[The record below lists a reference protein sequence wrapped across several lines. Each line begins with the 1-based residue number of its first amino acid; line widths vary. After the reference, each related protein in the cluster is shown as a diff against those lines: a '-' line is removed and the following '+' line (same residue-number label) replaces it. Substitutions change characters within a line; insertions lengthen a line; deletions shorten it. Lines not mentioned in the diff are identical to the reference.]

1 MALLTER
8 LLNKASKSMSKTDGK
23 KMLKRLTGIPKLE
36 DANKQFELMVYP
48 GRTHSIS
55 GGNSRTHLFTLLT
68 NFVEQTL
75 GASAQRVNP

>member
-1 MALLTER
+1 MLPRRTSSYLLVH
-8 LLNKASKSMSKTDGK
+8 G
-23 KMLKRLTGIPKLE
+23 TGDDNVHPQNSIQLVDKLE

-48 GRTHSIS
+48 GRTHAIS

>member
-1 MALLTER
+1 VDR
-8 LLNKASKSMSKTDGK
+8 
-23 KMLKRLTGIPKLE
+23 LE
-36 DANKQFELMVYP
+36 DAGKQFEFMVYP
-48 GRTHSIS
+48 GRTHAIS